1 MCRFAALAMV
11 LLASVGTMTQAQDSV
26 PAEVGALAEETA
38 PDAAPRAAA
47 TDAEAPLTPRELL
60 ELYQIPAAQLDGLQD
75 GASILSNAEEA
86 DLLLRVLYRFPEI
99 PRLVLEDWAKQNAA
113 GGGLDWSLLA
123 TEPTKH
129 RGKVFK
135 LAGRVIGVSENKL
148 DDAVVKRYQLPK
160 FYRVRMQLAGSTRIA
175 DVYAHRIPKDWENLE
190 QAGMQAGAVAMF
202 LKRGD
207 SSDPAGPLVFV
218 TDRVAWYTDSLL
230 GDLGV
235 DGGLFDDV
243 ANNRAIG
250 KGDREL
256 FYQMLHAAGIAQTN
270 ELARYAERE
279 IVIHG
284 RNLLEERRAM
294 RQQLEQMQAALDGD
308 ESRLKQLL
316 DPEPTQLK
324 ADILALQRELRL
336 MELRIARAKQNQ
348 HELFPLLENPSGFE
362 GKLLMFRGVA
372 RRITK
377 VRVEDPD
384 IVARFD
390 IDHYFQID
398 ATVELEFN
406 VTLKDAKEGES
417 SREMWSFP
425 VTFCARRLPPGM
437 PTGENINEEVRLT
450 GFFFKKWSYELEKQ
464 EGQQKAERFSAPM
477 LIGREPIWIR
487 PPAGQENPYNGL
499 IAGGLFLIALLGV
512 WLGVWRLGRGDKKFK
527 KETIARTYA
536 LREGESLDELEVEET
551 GGPDFSYLQAEEEL
565 IAEEPPASAGERPE
579 PVDEEDRA
587 STPSQSVRGAGL

>member
-1 MCRFAALAMV
+1 MA
-11 LLASVGTMTQAQDSV
+11 LLASAGTASQAD
-26 PAEVGALAEETA
+26 ETA
-38 PDAAPRAAA
+38 ADPTPA
-47 TDAEAPLTPRELL
+47 TNAEAPLTPRELL

-86 DLLLRVLYRFPEI
+86 DLLLRVMYRYPEI

-113 GGGLDWSLLA
+113 GGGFDWSLLA
-123 TEPTKH
+123 TLPAEH

-135 LAGRVIGVSENKL
+135 LTGRVVGVSENKL
-148 DDAVVKRYQLPK
+148 DDAVGKRYQLPK

-175 DVYAHRIPKDWENLE
+175 DVYTHRIPKDWKDSE
-190 QAGMQAGAVAMF
+190 QAGMQSGALAMF

-207 SSDPAGPLVFV
+207 SSDPADPLVFV

-243 ANNRAIG
+243 ANNRGIG

-279 IVIHG
+279 IVVHG
-284 RNLLEERRAM
+284 RRLLEERK
-294 RQQLEQMQAALDGD
+294 EMQ
-308 ESRLKQLL
+308 R
-316 DPEPTQLK
+316 QLK
-324 ADILALQRELRL
+324 TLQQQQSAAGGSRHTELSGQISELKTELRR
-336 MELRIARAKQNQ
+336 MELRIARARQNQ
-348 HELFPLLENPSGFE
+348 HELFPLLENPSDFE

-398 ATVELEFN
+398 ATVELEFD
-406 VTLKDAKEGES
+406 VTLKDPSDGDSA
-417 SREMWSFP
+417 REMWTFP

-437 PTGENINEEVRLT
+437 PIGENVNEEVRLT

-464 EGQQKAERFSAPM
+464 DGQQKAERFSAPM

-527 KETIARTYA
+527 QQTIARTYA
-536 LREGESLDELEVEET
+536 LREGESLNELEVEET
-551 GGPDFSYLQAEEEL
+551 GGPDFSYLAAEDER
-565 IAEEPPASAGERPE
+565 IAEEPHGAAGEQPD
-579 PVDEEDRA
+579 PLDDVDGESTRSQRA
-587 STPSQSVRGAGL
+587 GGPTWR